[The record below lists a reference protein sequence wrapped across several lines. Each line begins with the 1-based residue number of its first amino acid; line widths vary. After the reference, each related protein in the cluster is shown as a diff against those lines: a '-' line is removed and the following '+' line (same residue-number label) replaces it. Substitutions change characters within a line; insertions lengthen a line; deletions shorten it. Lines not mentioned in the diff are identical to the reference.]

1 MPGHRRGPRVHA
13 QQRRRVGPSQPVE
26 HAHPQHRLRLGD
38 VVSVQRDHVGVID
51 VGVGPGLGVAPEWLL
66 ERFGGGGGAQPGVA
80 VDVVGA
86 DRPVCDDALG

>member
-1 MPGHRRGPRVHA
+1 
-13 QQRRRVGPSQPVE
+13 
-26 HAHPQHRLRLGD
+26 
-38 VVSVQRDHVGVID
+38 VID